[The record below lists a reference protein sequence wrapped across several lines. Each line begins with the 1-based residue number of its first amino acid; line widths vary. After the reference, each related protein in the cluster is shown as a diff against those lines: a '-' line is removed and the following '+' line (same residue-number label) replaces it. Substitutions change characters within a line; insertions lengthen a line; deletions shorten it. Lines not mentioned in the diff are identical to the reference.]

1 MLRISGFKVETT
13 PEGEVYLLKAIS
25 NSVVAESPSVR
36 VTILSNNGFRWEG
49 TADNAVDILRSLN
62 ASTIPLPYFCQ
73 AGGRLELVIGDRKI
87 DPIANN
93 TAWWIGLV
101 AEVLGLPSEEVRQQ
115 FFEALKNKP
124 WQTRQQGKRKNGN
137 GRPPAEETVEEAVG

>member
-36 VTILSNNGFRWEG
+36 VTILSSNGFRWEG

-101 AEVLGLPSEEVRQQ
+101 ADAVGLSSEEVRQQ

-124 WQTRQQGKRKNGN
+124 WQTRQQGQRKNGN
-137 GRPPAEETVEEAVG
+137 GRAAAEETVEEAVG